1 MLICENICTVIIMK
15 EESIRLLLTKEQKDF
30 LKNLSKQEQRTM
42 TSIINIS
49 IKNKYSKY
57 PLE

>member
-1 MLICENICTVIIMK
+1 MFIYENICTVIIMK

-42 TSIINIS
+42 TSIVNIS

>member
-1 MLICENICTVIIMK
+1 MLIYENICTVIIMK

>member
-1 MLICENICTVIIMK
+1 MLFYDNICTVIIMK
-15 EESIRLLLTKEQKDF
+15 EESIRLLLTKKQKDF
-30 LKNLSKQEQRTM
+30 LKNLSKQEHRTM

-49 IKNKYSKY
+49 IKDKYSEY